1 MLRDTT
7 FRSCHHTDDGSPSC
21 KKTNLKSARE
31 NGHLTCSTFG
41 GVVTGGTE
49 GCRVERDAPRRVRP
63 PPHRTVRA
71 VFPHT
76 ALRVEVCI
84 HRSRSPN
91 LSESF
96 HFGHDGI
103 VQLGQAVYGSP
114 HHLRIAP
121 FDRPFGQYIS
131 HPHVLC
137 LPFSRRGPSLHG
149 HYPLPRYY
157 GLIRLLVSLSLLRG
171 LPSSLAELSGHATLL
186 CPAALQLPKS
196 IR

>member
-1 MLRDTT
+1 MIPFIHLVQ
-7 FRSCHHTDDGSPSC
+7 PSF
-21 KKTNLKSARE
+21 ARR
-31 NGHLTCSTFG
+31 TCPQKFG
-41 GVVTGGTE
+41 R
-49 GCRVERDAPRRVRP
+49 RVERSAPIGYARP
-63 PPHRTVRA
+63 LIEPYVQFSRIRLSVWKF
-71 VFPHT
+71 VFIVPDP
-76 ALRVEVCI
+76 RI
-84 HRSRSPN
+84 

-103 VQLGQAVYGSP
+103 VQLGRAVYGSP

-157 GLIRLLVSLSLLRG
+157 GLVRLLASLSLPRG
-171 LPSSLAELSGHATLL
+171 LPSSLAELSEHATLL
-186 CPAALQLPKS
+186 CPAAFRLPKS